1 MSVDQSDITK
11 VALLARLKIDEADIP
26 QYVDNLSNI
35 LGLVEQMSEVNTND
49 VMPMAHPL
57 DAAQR
62 LRADEVTET
71 DQRDSFQALAPQVE
85 SGLYLVPKVIE

>member
-11 VALLARLKIDEADIP
+11 VALLARLRIDEADVS

-35 LGLVEQMSEVNTND
+35 LGLVEQMSAVDTDD
-49 VMPMAHPL
+49 VAPMAHPL

-62 LRADEVTET
+62 LRADEVTEV
-71 DQRDSFQALAPQVE
+71 DQRERFQALAPQVE

>member
-11 VALLARLKIDEADIP
+11 VALLARLKIDEADVP
-26 QYVDNLSNI
+26 QYVENLSNI
-35 LGLVEQMSEVNTND
+35 LGLVEQMGEVDTDN
-49 VMPMAHPL
+49 VVPMAHPL

-71 DQRDSFQALAPQVE
+71 DQRDAFQGLAPQVE

>member
-35 LGLVEQMSEVNTND
+35 LGLVEQMSEVNTDD
-49 VMPMAHPL
+49 VVPMAHPL

-71 DQRDSFQALAPQVE
+71 DQRDSFQALAPEVE

>member
-1 MSVDQSDITK
+1 MSVDQSDISK
-11 VALLARLKIDEADIP
+11 VALLARLKIDEADVP

-35 LGLVEQMSEVNTND
+35 LSLVEQMSEVNTDD
-49 VMPMAHPL
+49 VVAMAHPL

-71 DQRDSFQALAPQVE
+71 DQRGSFQALAPQVE

>member
-1 MSVDQSDITK
+1 MSVDRSDITK
-11 VALLARLKIDEADIP
+11 VARLARLKIDEADVP

-35 LGLVEQMSEVNTND
+35 LGLVEQMSAVNTDD
-49 VMPMAHPL
+49 VVPMAHPL

-62 LRADEVTET
+62 LRADEVSDTN
-71 DQRDSFQALAPQVE
+71 QRDKFQALAPQVE

>member
-1 MSVDQSDITK
+1 MSVDQSDISK
-11 VALLARLKIDEADIP
+11 VALLARLKIDEADVP

-35 LGLVEQMSEVNTND
+35 LGLVEQMSEVNTDD
-49 VMPMAHPL
+49 VVPMAHPL

-71 DQRDSFQALAPQVE
+71 NQRDKFQALAPQVE

>member
-11 VALLARLKIDEADIP
+11 VALLARLKIDEADVP

-35 LGLVEQMSEVNTND
+35 LGLVEQMSEVDTDN
-49 VMPMAHPL
+49 VAPMAHPL

-62 LRADEVTET
+62 LRADEVTEV
-71 DQRDSFQALAPQVE
+71 DQRERFQALAPQVE

>member
-11 VALLARLKIDEADIP
+11 VALLARLRIDEADVP
-26 QYVDNLSNI
+26 QYVENLSSI
-35 LGLVEQMSEVNTND
+35 LSLVEQMSAVDTD
-49 VMPMAHPL
+49 HVAPMAHPL

-62 LRADEVTET
+62 LRADEVTEV
-71 DQRDSFQALAPQVE
+71 DQREHFQALAPQVE

>member
-11 VALLARLKIDEADIP
+11 VALLARLKIEEADVP
-26 QYVDNLSNI
+26 QYVENLSNI
-35 LGLVEQMSEVNTND
+35 LGLVEQMEEVNTDD
-49 VMPMAHPL
+49 VVPMAHPL

-62 LRADEVTET
+62 LRADEVTESN
-71 DQRDSFQALAPQVE
+71 QRDKFQALAPQVE

>member
-11 VALLARLKIDEADIP
+11 VALLARLKIDEADVP

-35 LGLVEQMSEVNTND
+35 LGLVEQMNEVNTDD
-49 VMPMAHPL
+49 VVPMAHPL

-71 DQRDSFQALAPQVE
+71 NQRDKFQVLAPQVE